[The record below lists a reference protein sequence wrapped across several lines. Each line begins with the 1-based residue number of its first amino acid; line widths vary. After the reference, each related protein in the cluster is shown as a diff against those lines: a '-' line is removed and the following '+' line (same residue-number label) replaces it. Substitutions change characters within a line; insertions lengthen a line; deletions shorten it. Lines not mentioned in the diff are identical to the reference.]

1 MSVDVFLVTDIIG
14 ICAFALSGFLV
25 GVRKNLDILG
35 VMIAATVTALGGGI
49 IRDSLA
55 LRIPFAFDHLYPAL
69 AVLLTLFLALLFK
82 LYKRGE
88 FESKRRFVIADAIGL
103 VSFSITGAIVGLES
117 GFNLFGVLFLSFITA
132 VGGGIIR
139 DVMVNEV
146 PFVLKSEFYGTV
158 SILVALSIYFLD
170 SLSLLDKI
178 TIPLVALVFTFIRL
192 LAYFKGFTLP
202 RLNR

>member
-1 MSVDVFLVTDIIG
+1 MSVDVFLITDIIG

-35 VMIAATVTALGGGI
+35 VFITATVTALGGGI

-55 LRIPFAFDHLYPAL
+55 LRIPFAFDQLYPAI

-82 LYKRGE
+82 LHKKGE

-158 SILVALSIYFLD
+158 SILVALSIYFLN
-170 SLSLLDKI
+170 SLSLLGEI
-178 TIPLVALVFTFIRL
+178 TIPLVALFFIFIRL
-192 LAYFKGFTLP
+192 LAYFKGFKLP
-202 RLNR
+202 RLS